1 MNSVAHGEFR
11 KWALTACADWGYP
24 EPAEDYF
31 LQTFARLPDG
41 LMRVLG
47 HGLETGLVI
56 PQGRT
61 FTLKKLDANKGP
73 YNWFSRNPSHKRPSP
88 NWEYF
93 VQVAEYVRLFE
104 LSERNHLL
112 LTFEDDLMD
121 LALYQ
126 GKRLLVCCEVKERS
140 DQLLQLLS
148 GIREHE
154 HEVDYT
160 ANDRGNDPLRKA
172 KYIVN
177 RRPEYFYLMSLGSKL
192 EFSVSYPEGMAFRL
206 SDDLIPFI

>member
-73 YNWFSRNPSHKRPSP
+73 YNAPVSK
-88 NWEYF
+88 
-93 VQVAEYVRLFE
+93 LGI
-104 LSERNHLL
+104 L
-112 LTFEDDLMD
+112 
-121 LALYQ
+121 
-126 GKRLLVCCEVKERS
+126 RS
-140 DQLLQLLS
+140 GC
-148 GIREHE
+148 GIRP
-154 HEVDYT
+154 
-160 ANDRGNDPLRKA
+160 ALRA
-172 KYIVN
+172 
-177 RRPEYFYLMSLGSKL
+177 L
-192 EFSVSYPEGMAFRL
+192 
-206 SDDLIPFI
+206 